1 MVKKF
6 RKSKPNSS
14 QYQLKQKQLN
24 GDELETNG
32 KKKIMKHLYIKV
44 DIKLRHLYRGNLR
57 INEVT

>member
-1 MVKKF
+1 MHQIEYGSRSKF
-6 RKSKPNSS
+6 
-14 QYQLKQKQLN
+14 KQLN